1 MISFRQR
8 EIFSHTKQSILLA
21 SLHLFVVLLVCNG
34 AFGQVAENIAPRK
47 DYAEVVALLRPF
59 IEQQVSQKQLPAF
72 SIAIVDGQSI
82 VWAEGFGFA
91 DPKKKIPASAETVYR
106 VGSVSKLFTDIGV
119 MQLVERKKLDLD
131 APVQRYLPDFKPKNP
146 FGGAI
151 TIRELTSHRAGLTR
165 EPPVGNYFD
174 TSAPSLAATVA
185 SLNTTSLV
193 YAPGSHTKYSNAG
206 IAVVGYVLEKTQ
218 GQSFYPYLRKTVL
231 APLGLTHS
239 AFEPLPELAS
249 AMAKGVMWTLDG
261 R

>member
-34 AFGQVAENIAPRK
+34 AFGQVAENIAPHK
-47 DYAEVVALLRPF
+47 DYVEVVALLRPF

-106 VGSVSKLFTDIGV
+106 IGSVSKLFTDIGV
-119 MQLVERKKLDLD
+119 MQLVERGKLDLD
-131 APVQRYLPDFKPKNP
+131 APVQAYLPNFHPKNP
-146 FGGAI
+146 FGRAI
-151 TIRELTSHRAGLTR
+151 TLRELMSHQSGMLR

-174 TSAPSLAATVA
+174 PSEPSLEATVSSMNDTA
-185 SLNTTSLV
+185 LV
-193 YAPGSHTKYSNAG
+193 YP
-206 IAVVGYVLEKTQ
+206 
-218 GQSFYPYLRKTVL
+218 P
-231 APLGLTHS
+231 
-239 AFEPLPELAS
+239 
-249 AMAKGVMWTLDG
+249 
-261 R
+261 

>member
-106 VGSVSKLFTDIGV
+106 IGSVSKLFTDIGV
-119 MQLVERKKLDLD
+119 MQLVERGKLDLD
-131 APVQRYLPDFKPKNP
+131 APVQTYLPDFHPKNP
-146 FGGAI
+146 FGRAI
-151 TIRELTSHRAGLTR
+151 TLRELMSHQSGMLR

-174 TSAPSLAATVA
+174 PSEPSLEATVSSMNDTA
-185 SLNTTSLV
+185 LV
-193 YAPGSHTKYSNAG
+193 YPPQSHVKYSNAAIG
-206 IAVVGYVLEKTQ
+206 VVGYVLEKKS
-218 GQSFYPYLRKTVL
+218 GE
-231 APLGLTHS
+231 A
-239 AFEPLPELAS
+239 
-249 AMAKGVMWTLDG
+249 
-261 R
+261 

>member
-34 AFGQVAENIAPRK
+34 AFGEVAENIAPRK

-91 DPKKKIPASAETVYR
+91 DHKKKIPATAETVYR
-106 VGSVSKLFTDIGV
+106 IGSVSKLFTDIGV
-119 MQLVERKKLDLD
+119 MQLVERGKLDLD
-131 APVQRYLPDFKPKNP
+131 APVQTYLPDFHPKNP
-146 FGGAI
+146 FRRAI
-151 TIRELTSHRAGLTR
+151 TLRELMSHQSGMLR

-174 TSAPSLAATVA
+174 PSEPSLEATVSSMNDTA
-185 SLNTTSLV
+185 LV
-193 YAPGSHTKYSNAG
+193 YPPQSHVKYSNAAIG
-206 IAVVGYVLEKTQ
+206 VVGYVLEKTS
-218 GQSFYPYLRKTVL
+218 GEGYATY
-231 APLGLTHS
+231 
-239 AFEPLPELAS
+239 
-249 AMAKGVMWTLDG
+249 
-261 R
+261 